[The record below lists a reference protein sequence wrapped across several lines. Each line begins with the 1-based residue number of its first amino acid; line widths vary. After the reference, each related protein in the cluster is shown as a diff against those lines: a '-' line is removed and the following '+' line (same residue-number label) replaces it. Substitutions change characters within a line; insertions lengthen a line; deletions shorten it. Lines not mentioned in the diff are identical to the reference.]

1 MADNNP
7 ATDPPE
13 IGLDAVQ
20 SLDAFARACDRLR
33 AGRSYSDLSKAAR
46 PRPLPAATLSDLFN
60 AKSTPTRDTVITFLT
75 ACDLDNEAQR
85 PWLAAWERVAT
96 AHKPHPVGAVRVG
109 AARPRLLGVHAAI
122 QIPGTAK
129 ELPPYVP
136 RDLDADLRGALTAAA
151 GQGGFVLL
159 IGGSSVGKTRALYEA
174 VHAELREWWMLHPA
188 DTPAITAYAAVPT
201 PRTVVWLDELQRY
214 VNHADGLPVGIMQ
227 QLITAGS
234 VVVATLW
241 PDEHSMRTARPP
253 AGRSDPYASDRD
265 LLRLAHIIRVPDT
278 LSPAERRRGDALAP
292 NDQRIRIALSAT
304 DAGFTQ
310 VLAAGPAL
318 IQHWEQATDCYGKAV
333 ITAALDARRVG
344 THQPLTRAFLEE
356 SAQVYL
362 TTAQRATAPENWLEQ
377 ALAYASIKL
386 HGAASCLTPVA
397 AGMGRIGGWNS
408 ADYLHQHA
416 QRVRRTEPLPD
427 AVWQALVTH
436 HHPNDNHWLAESARL
451 RGLSAHAI
459 ALFRPLADAGDEN
472 ASRYL
477 AELLGDQNHVDELR
491 DRAGAGDWYASN
503 ELARWVA
510 THGDVE
516 ELRLRAEAGDVSA
529 RDQLDEVLALQGDV
543 DQLRGRAHAGDPY
556 ACYLLVHHLA
566 ATGHEDEAIS
576 VLRAWSTVTPKLN
589 SVLAG
594 LLARRGEIDEAIAL
608 LRERAATGEPQA
620 NYVLPQMLADHGHL
634 DESIAMLRARV
645 DALGRFQSHFL
656 AQVLVQ
662 HNRID
667 EAIDVLT
674 NAAKHPNDL
683 LKSDVFASEMLA
695 QLLVEQGRLEQLR
708 QQADLGDSCAAT
720 ALAKYL
726 VAEGRLDELRERS
739 EAGDVAA
746 ADHLARHLAEPDID
760 TAVLQLRAQVDARVP
775 GSATSL
781 ARLLADHGR
790 VDEAIALLRDLVGSG
805 GYVVAVC
812 LINILAQHGRLGE
825 LREEQAA
832 GTHDAAL
839 ALRSLERGEP
849 WPRRPRQPGEPVRK
863 PALRLDFLFLD
874 PP

>member
-1 MADNNP
+1 MADNHP

-13 IGLDAVQ
+13 IDLDAVQ
-20 SLDAFARACDRLR
+20 TLEAFARACDRLR
-33 AGRSYSDLSKAAR
+33 ASRSYGDLRKAAR

-60 AKSTPTRDTVITFLT
+60 AKSTPTRETVIAFLT
-75 ACDLDNEAQR
+75 ACGLLDEAQR
-85 PWLAAWERVAT
+85 PWLAVWERVAT
-96 AHKPHPVGAVRVG
+96 AHQPRPVGAVRVG
-109 AARPRLLGVHAAI
+109 EARPRLLGVHAAI
-122 QIPGTAK
+122 QIPGTVK

-136 RDLDADLRGALTAAA
+136 RDLDADLRAALTAAA

-174 VHAELREWWMLHPA
+174 VRAELREWWLLHPA
-188 DTPAITAYAAVPT
+188 DAPAITAYAEVPA
-201 PRTVVWLDELQRY
+201 PRAVVWLDELQRY
-214 VNHADGLPVGIMQ
+214 LNHADGLPIGVLQ
-227 QLITAGS
+227 RLITAGT

-241 PDEHSMRTARPP
+241 PDEHSVRTARPQ
-253 AGRSDPYASDRD
+253 AGQSDPYANDRD
-265 LLRLAHIIRVPDT
+265 LLRLAHIARVPDT
-278 LSPAERRRGDALAP
+278 FSPAERRRGENLART
-292 NDQRIRIALSAT
+292 DERIRIALNAT

-318 IQHWEQATDCYGKAV
+318 IQHWEQSTDCYGKAV

-344 THQPLTRAFLEE
+344 AHQPLTRAFLEE

-362 TTAQRATAPENWLEQ
+362 TSAQQATAPENWLEQ
-377 ALAYASIKL
+377 GLAYAAVKL
-386 HGAASCLTPVA
+386 QGAASCLTPFA
-397 AGMGRIGGWNS
+397 AGMGCIGGWNS
-408 ADYLHQHA
+408 ADYLYQHA

-436 HHPNDNHWLAESARL
+436 HHPDDAHSLAESARL

-459 ALFRPLADAGDEN
+459 ALFRPLADAGDDN
-472 ASRYL
+472 AARYL
-477 AELLGDQNHVDELR
+477 AELLGDQNRVDELR
-491 DRAGAGDWYASN
+491 DRAGAGDWYASD

-516 ELRLRAEAGDVSA
+516 ELRLRADAGDVSA
-529 RDQLDEVLALQGDV
+529 RDQLDDALALQGDV

-566 ATGHEDEAIS
+566 TTGHEDDAIS

-608 LRERAATGEPQA
+608 LRERAASGEIQA
-620 NYVLPQMLADHGHL
+620 NHVLPQVLADHGNL
-634 DESIAMLRARV
+634 DEAIAMLRARV
-645 DALGRFQSHFL
+645 DAPGRFQAHYL
-656 AQVLVQ
+656 AQMLVR
-662 HNRID
+662 HKRID

-683 LKSDVFASEMLA
+683 LKSDFFASEMLA
-695 QLLVEQGRLEQLR
+695 QLLVEHGRLEQLR
-708 QQADLGDSCAAT
+708 QQADLGDSYAAT

-739 EAGDVAA
+739 EAGDVDAA
-746 ADHLARHLAEPDID
+746 NHLARHLAEPDID

-781 ARLLADHGR
+781 ANLLADHGR
-790 VDEAIALLRDLVGSG
+790 VDEAIALLRDHVGSE
-805 GYVVAVC
+805 GYLVANS
-812 LINILAQHGRLGE
+812 LINILVRHGRLTE
-825 LREEQAA
+825 LREEQSA

-849 WPRRPRQPGEPVRK
+849 WPRRPQQPGEPGFK
-863 PALRLDFLFLD
+863 PALGLHFLFLN